1 MRNFNGSACVG
12 CMYVNKD
19 GNLLK
24 WGESAVGRL
33 AAGQRR
39 SIEATI

>member
-1 MRNFNGSACVG
+1 MGAGWMFIKVLE
-12 CMYVNKD
+12 KD
-19 GNLLK
+19 VNLLK

-33 AAGQRR
+33 VSGQRR

>member
-1 MRNFNGSACVG
+1 
-12 CMYVNKD
+12 MYTEKD
-19 GNLLK
+19 GKLLK

-33 AAGQRR
+33 VAVAFGQRR